1 MTRRGCP
8 KIQTSFNPL
17 KGGAWVRTARSR
29 SARGSVQEVRRARV
43 GIMPQIGAHFK
54 GDFGALFLVL
64 DCGKLNKLAVEL
76 SESATFPIA
85 DFLG

>member
-1 MTRRGCP
+1 
-8 KIQTSFNPL
+8 
-17 KGGAWVRTARSR
+17 
-29 SARGSVQEVRRARV
+29 
-43 GIMPQIGAHFK
+43 MPQIGAHFK